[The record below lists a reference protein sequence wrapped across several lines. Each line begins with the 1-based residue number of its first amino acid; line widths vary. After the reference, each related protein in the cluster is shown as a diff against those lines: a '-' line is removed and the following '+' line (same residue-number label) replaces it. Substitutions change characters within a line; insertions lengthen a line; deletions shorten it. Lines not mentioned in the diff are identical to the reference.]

1 MDPNAFN
8 AALNA
13 PAGSPEQIQILS
25 ELRTVLEQQQS
36 TIPIFLTTL
45 APRMLAQSG
54 ESLIKQ
60 WMMDLLLF
68 GLTQSSLVV
77 ENRAQ
82 IASSTLDAQVSLLG
96 EQATVYVKGAT
107 QCLAAS
113 YPLLFRVLCA
123 NRSARQQWDT
133 LSAAKARIL
142 AFVDDSSLPLGI
154 RLSAIK
160 FMQRAILVQTRGV
173 NDPRVVQHQYI
184 SSSNN
189 TLMFL
194 CHLVQLQ
201 NKADPNL
208 SMCPSD
214 HPFVSAQALETEG
227 QELLKKAVMILYTSP
242 NMDILSA
249 LINTLAALF
258 KLRPPLS
265 GIIIQAVLTWTPNAM
280 HSQSPM
286 SVRSVEK
293 SIKILLHHIYK
304 SPQGAPY
311 TRQIGDAIQAQTAR
325 MEAAAQ
331 EARRKRALEAEAN
344 EAAKRTKLETPAV
357 PTPPSVPT
365 PVEPPSSTFANF
377 DFSTLPLPLVVD
389 ILIANLSVLSEERL
403 ANAIAARRVF
413 LGTNATLAAPV
424 VQADGPPLV
433 APTPQLPVS
442 ASQLESQSQA
452 QTPAPQ
458 PQPEPEP
465 IVKEEPLDP
474 LKMDID
480 DDDLE
485 YEPDKL
491 NVAAQAQVEAEEA
504 EQAAI
509 APLDPSAF
517 SLPTPGDLS
526 DATRSGLV
534 KSSVSRIW
542 DAGEEVL
549 GREIRPG
556 GNETVGLPPEEMWM
570 LLVVRMI
577 SRGAGAGQVKEEG
590 GDHRALVHNA
600 AFREDGMRQMLLD
613 YLLADFGGRMRLG
626 IVWMNE
632 EWYNDRIQAKND
644 PSRESQYNIW
654 LGRLASAL
662 KARMEPKDKNFAKF
676 LMELPS
682 IPPNVLSLC
691 RELAETPQQMGVG
704 FAALRE
710 FIQLRPPVRPEAMR
724 MLLDL
729 TAHPEKV
736 TRNAAINTVRRWV
749 PETEP
754 MNSEITNF
762 AKKLLK
768 QLQEGQRPFEEN
780 EFPRYLPPKLEL
792 PAKKTEVIQHV
803 ELMFALSVRVPA
815 FLDEI
820 FSAYVH
826 MEPTVQEAMQD
837 LLAPLVR
844 SLGPTN
850 AKLLSLIKTFEPG
863 AESLILRIIKIL
875 TENGRPNANLVA
887 LVKELIAERDL
898 DARFLMPI
906 IGEMDKPDIVKNL
919 PRIVSMLNGKPEPKA
934 LVKSAFQAIV
944 AAPPESFTKGS
955 SNQPRMKQSEQLTPV
970 DLMVLL
976 HEDKEI
982 GIKPAMEAI
991 GICFQIVDVFRSD
1004 VLAAVMQQLLDSA
1017 TLPTLFLRTV
1027 IQAVTTYKNLVG
1039 FVSTTLLS
1047 RLITKK
1053 IWTNP
1058 PLWEGF
1064 IRCAKVIAPASFGA
1078 LLQLPRE
1085 QLKEL
1090 ISKQP
1095 ALKEDLREYVV
1106 RRAGPKARLLEVFS
1120 DQPDQSPSAA
1130 PPDSAPPATQGDA
1143 T

>member
-1 MDPNAFN
+1 
-8 AALNA
+8 
-13 PAGSPEQIQILS
+13 
-25 ELRTVLEQQQS
+25 
-36 TIPIFLTTL
+36 
-45 APRMLAQSG
+45 
-54 ESLIKQ
+54 
-60 WMMDLLLF
+60 MMDLLLF

-96 EQATVYVKGAT
+96 EQATVYVKGAIH
-107 QCLAAS
+107 CLAAS
-113 YPLLFRVLCA
+113 YPLLFRALCT

-133 LSAAKARIL
+133 LLAVKSRIL
-142 AFVDDSSLPLGI
+142 AFVDDASLPLGI

-160 FMQRAILVQTRGV
+160 FMQRAILVQTRAV
-173 NDPRVVQHQYI
+173 NDPR
-184 SSSNN
+184 
-189 TLMFL
+189 
-194 CHLVQLQ
+194 LQ

-214 HPFVSAQALETEG
+214 HPFISAQALENEG
-227 QELLKKAVMILYTSP
+227 QELLKKVVMLLYTSS

-258 KLRPPLS
+258 KMRPALA
-265 GIIIQAVLTWTPNAM
+265 GVIIQAVLTWTPQVAM
-280 HSQSPM
+280 GGQSPM

-293 SIKILLHHIYK
+293 N
-304 SPQGAPY
+304 PQGAPY
-311 TRQIGDAIQAQTAR
+311 TRQIADAIQAQTAR
-325 MEAAAQ
+325 METAAQ

-344 EAAKRTKLETPAV
+344 EAAKRTKLEAPPVA
-357 PTPPSVPT
+357 TPPSAPT
-365 PVEPPSSTFANF
+365 PVEPPTSTFANF

-389 ILIANLSVLSEERL
+389 ILIANLVVLSDERL
-403 ANAIAARRVF
+403 ANAVAARRAF
-413 LGTNATLAAPV
+413 LSRSAPPAVPVVPV
-424 VQADGPPLV
+424 VQPDVPPIV

-442 ASQLESQSQA
+442 ASQLESQSQTEA
-452 QTPAPQ
+452 QAR
-458 PQPEPEP
+458 QPEPEP
-465 IVKEEPLDP
+465 PIKEEPLDP

-504 EQAAI
+504 EQDQI

-517 SLPTPGDLS
+517 SLPAPKDLS
-526 DATRSGLV
+526 DTARNGLV

-542 DAGEEVL
+542 NAGEEVL
-549 GREIRPG
+549 GREIKAAG
-556 GNETVGLPPEEMWM
+556 SETVGLPPEEMWM

-577 SRGAGAGQVKEEG
+577 SRGAGAGRLKDES
-590 GDHRALVHNA
+590 DDRALVHNL

-613 YLLADFGGRMRLG
+613 YLLADFSGRIKLA

-632 EWYNDRIQAKND
+632 EWYNDRTQAKQD
-644 PSRESQYNIW
+644 PSRERQYDIW
-654 LGRLASAL
+654 LGRLATCL
-662 KARMEPKDKNFAKF
+662 KARMEPKDKTFAKF

-682 IPPNVLSLC
+682 VPSHVLSLC
-691 RELAETPQQMGVG
+691 RELAETPQQMGIG

-710 FIQLRPPVRPEAMR
+710 FIQLRPPVRPEATR
-724 MLLDL
+724 ILLDL

-749 PETEP
+749 PEAEP
-754 MNSEITNF
+754 MNTEITTF

-768 QLQEGQRPFEEN
+768 QLQEGQRPFGEN

-792 PAKKTEVIQHV
+792 PAKKAEVIQHV

-820 FSAYVH
+820 FAAYVH
-826 MEPTVQEAMQD
+826 MESTVQEAMQD

-1120 DQPDQSPSAA
+1120 DQPDQPPSAA
-1130 PPDSAPPATQGDA
+1130 PPDSAPPATQE
-1143 T
+1143 